1 MPSNDYKSA
10 LRLGQREY
18 RACVS
23 RGEYPYLQALDEL
36 LDLEPP
42 SGETS
47 LGIVEIPI
55 EQIVGTKTAGRRNAF
70 ARNFMPL
77 LEGESEFS
85 SKWSSLAKIHVEEGI
100 REPVAA
106 YEYMN
111 RFYILEGN
119 KRVSVLKYFGAM
131 TITGQVTR
139 LLPQPRDTVEYHV
152 YREFL
157 DFYRLTRINY
167 LTFRQTGRYRKLLA
181 AVCKEDEP
189 WTDRER
195 SEFSASYAIFRRAF
209 EAKGGGRLD
218 VTPAEALLAYLKLYG
233 YPTLREQGESAIRTN
248 LEKSWSEIAAQTVEK
263 PVELFLTPDPAPQKT
278 IIEKILTARPTPLQA
293 AFLHAKNAET
303 SKWTDSH
310 ETGRIRAQEALS
322 GRVETRAFDGVTD
335 ENASEI
341 IEAAVE
347 QGGEVIFTTTPRLM
361 PAALRAA
368 IEHPEVRFFNCSLNM
383 PHPAIRT
390 YYGRMYEAKLLAGVV
405 AGAIS
410 GTGRIGYIADYPI
423 LGMPANINAFALG
436 ARMVNPR
443 AKIFLE
449 WTSQRDID
457 GILARLSEQG
467 VDVVSNQDLLSP
479 RLSKRDVGVYYIHG
493 GTFGLMAATS
503 WNWGSFYELILRN
516 VLDGGWR
523 AAAAKETPKAVNY
536 WWGLSA
542 GVVELNYTK
551 NLPIGTKRLVNFLRE
566 SLINGTF
573 RPFSGLLFAQDHR
586 VIQEEDG
593 DLSPGQI
600 VQMDWLAE
608 NVVGELPPASSLTAE
623 AQALVRL
630 QGARKEDREAES

>member
-1 MPSNDYKSA
+1 MLSSDYKNA

-36 LDLEPP
+36 LDLEQPG
-42 SGETS
+42 GEAS

-55 EQIVGTKTAGRRNAF
+55 EQIVGTKTAGRRSAF

-85 SKWSSLAKIHVEEGI
+85 AKWCALARAHVEEGI
-100 REPVAA
+100 REPVVA

-111 RFYILEGN
+111 RFYVLEGN
-119 KRVSVLKYFGAM
+119 KRVSVLKFFGAM
-131 TITGQVTR
+131 TVTGQVTR

-152 YREFL
+152 YNEFL
-157 DFYRLTRINY
+157 DFYRLTRVNY
-167 LTFRQTGRYRKLLA
+167 LTFRQTGRYKKLLA
-181 AVCKEDEP
+181 AVGKEGEA

-209 EAKGGGRLD
+209 EAEGGGRLD
-218 VTPAEALLAYLKLYG
+218 VTPAEALLVYLKLYG
-233 YPTLREQGESAIRTN
+233 YKTLREQGESAIRAN
-248 LEKSWSEIAAQTVEK
+248 LEKSWSEIAAQTAEK
-263 PVELFLTPDPAPQKT
+263 PVELFLTPAPAPQKT
-278 IIEKILTARPTPLQA
+278 ILGKLLNARPNPLQVV
-293 AFLHAKNAET
+293 FLHAKNTEI

-310 ETGRIRAQEALS
+310 EAGRKRAQEALA
-322 GRVETRAFDGVTD
+322 GRVETRAVDGVTG
-335 ENASEI
+335 ENAAGI
-341 IEAAVE
+341 IEKAVE
-347 QGGEVIFTTTPRLM
+347 QGAGVIFTTTPRLM

-368 IEHPEVRFFNCSLNM
+368 IEHPEVRFLNCSLNM

-423 LGMPANINAFALG
+423 FGMPANINAFALG

-443 AKIFLE
+443 ARIFLE

-457 GILARLSEQG
+457 GILARLREQG
-467 VDVVSNQDLLSP
+467 TDVVSNQDLLSP
-479 RLSKRDVGVYYIHG
+479 RLSKRDVGVYYNHG
-493 GTFGLMAATS
+493 GSFGLMAATS
-503 WNWGSFYELILRN
+503 WNWGSFYELILRSI
-516 VLDGGWR
+516 LDGGWR
-523 AAAAKETPKAVNY
+523 TAAAKETAKAVNY

-551 NLPIGTKRLVNFLRE
+551 NLPLGTKRLVNFLRE

-573 RPFSGLLFAQDHR
+573 RPFAGLLFAQDHR
-586 VIQEEDG
+586 VVQETG
-593 DLSPGQI
+593 DLSPAQI